1 MAVAAGNGPPSPVPQ
16 HASGSIVFEMFANAS
31 LRPAIL
37 ALCMLLPVTASAQ
50 LPHDPSELLLI
61 GDSVAA
67 GMYFLQLDQ
76 ESACE
81 SWTGQLLLRLGM
93 DVPLAPYNHSYPI
106 DHLKLAR
113 EGFGTLRWA
122 YAWEA
127 RRALY
132 PGQPQFD
139 VNNERV
145 VMAIP
150 GQTVRDVLEQSS
162 RTGKLN
168 KHSVGWT
175 FASVTLPKGLS
186 AIETIEHWQ
195 KRPRWVVVFIG
206 ANDLL
211 ASFGIVGAA
220 TPTDPGAFRSQY
232 AALVDRLRARMPPE
246 TSAKQFIVAT
256 LPDVTALPFLQE
268 LPLSADDGD
277 GHRYPKGSKASAFL
291 IPFRSHFE
299 NDEVWT
305 PGELQ
310 DVRRRQSDYNAAI
323 VDIARERGFTVV
335 DMAAVTTRMSGDS
348 TYSAIGSP
356 FFSPDLE
363 HPSYRAHTVMAN
375 KVLGTM
381 ASIAGVA
388 VPDTLAPVDAP
399 LPSARDL
406 RNEHERVNAL
416 MHLAMQGLRIGP
428 VPRKFTARFSL
439 EAGAQGGD
447 ERVGN
452 AVVVAMGGLEGLP
465 VPVSTHEVVR
475 ICVHA
480 RATLAALH
488 TPGGDTDFFPAR
500 GFEGRLGLG
509 FERIGAWNWS
519 RFELGGLI
527 TPDDSVDF
535 GLYVR
540 QEWRMLYIE
549 TASRGWLFDRI
560 EAGVRIGGLW
570 RRPGRNGN

>member
-1 MAVAAGNGPPSPVPQ
+1 MKSGGGGRRPAA
-16 HASGSIVFEMFANAS
+16 IFDMFAKVF
-31 LRPAIL
+31 LRPAVL
-37 ALCMLLPVTASAQ
+37 ALCLLLPVTSSAQ
-50 LPHDPSELLLI
+50 LPRDPSDLLLI

-67 GMYFLQLDQ
+67 GMYFLQLEE
-76 ESACE
+76 ESVRE

-93 DVPLAPYNHSYPI
+93 DVPIAPYNHSYPI

-113 EGFGTLRWA
+113 EGFGTFRWA

-132 PGQPQFD
+132 PGKPQVD

-150 GQTVRDVLEQSS
+150 GQTVGDVLEQSS

-168 KHSVGWT
+168 EHSVGWT
-175 FASVTLPKGLS
+175 FASITLPKGLS
-186 AIETIEHWQ
+186 AIETIEQWQ

-220 TPTDPGAFRSQY
+220 TPTDPGVFRAQY
-232 AALVDRLRARMPPE
+232 STLVDRLRARMPPG
-246 TSAKQFIVAT
+246 TSAKQLMVAT

-268 LPLSADDGD
+268 LPPSADNGDGD
-277 GHRYPKGSKASAFL
+277 RYPGGSKASAFL
-291 IPFRSHFE
+291 IPYRSHFQD
-299 NDEVWT
+299 DEVWT
-305 PGELQ
+305 PDELQ
-310 DVRRRQSDYNAAI
+310 DVRRRASAYNAAI

-335 DMAAVTTRMSGDS
+335 DMAAVTARMSEDS
-348 TYSAIGSP
+348 TYSAAGSP
-356 FFSPDLE
+356 YFSPDLE
-363 HPSYRAHTVMAN
+363 HPSYRAHRVMAN
-375 KVLGTM
+375 TIIGTM
-381 ASIAGVA
+381 TSIAGTS
-388 VPDTLAPVDAP
+388 VPDTLAPPKPP
-399 LPSARDL
+399 LPSAGEL
-406 RNEHERVNAL
+406 SNQRVNAL
-416 MHLAMQGLRIGP
+416 MHLGMQGLKIGP
-428 VPRKFTARFSL
+428 LPRKFTARFAL

-452 AVVVAMGGLEGLP
+452 GVVVAMAGLEGLP
-465 VPVSTHEVVR
+465 VPVSTHAVVR
-475 ICVHA
+475 ICAHA
-480 RATLAALH
+480 RTTVAALH
-488 TPGGDTDFFPAR
+488 SPNGDTDFFPAR
-500 GFEGRLGLG
+500 GLEGRLGLG

-519 RFELGGLI
+519 RLELGGLI

-535 GLYVR
+535 GVYAR
-540 QEWRMLYIE
+540 QEWRMLYVE